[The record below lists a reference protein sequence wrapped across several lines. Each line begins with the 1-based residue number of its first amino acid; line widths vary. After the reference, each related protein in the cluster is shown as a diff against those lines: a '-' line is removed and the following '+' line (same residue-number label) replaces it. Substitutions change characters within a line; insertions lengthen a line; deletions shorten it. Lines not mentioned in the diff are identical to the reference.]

1 MKKSKKIYILA
12 VHTSQGRKK
21 AKVHEVHPTDDLMDK
36 LAGTE
41 LAYIARS
48 KRAAEKE
55 AKSWNMEY
63 RINRCYWFEG

>member
-1 MKKSKKIYILA
+1 MKKNNIVTFETDCTGRRMAY
-12 VHTSQGRKK
+12 VHQIPR
-21 AKVHEVHPTDDLMDK
+21 TDDLIDK

-55 AKSWNMEY
+55 AKLWNMEY